1 MKEYFSELNDVLNA
15 YTFGDLFEAMQ
26 AVELCDQLI
35 TEEKI
40 PEQELIQIRNLKS
53 ILESIIL
60 QGSSDEKEAA
70 LLQIK
75 TNLAEGKEEA
85 LIAIRG
91 QYGTLDVSGL
101 YPGPPETFLTDQ
113 GREAQY
119 YKQEYA
125 SDQGEVFIDRYLVF
139 GQLDSGFYGVSIQMP
154 RSVFDRN
161 EEAIQTLLKS
171 IRITEE

>member
-1 MKEYFSELNDVLNA
+1 MKEYFSELNNVLNA

-75 TNLAEGKEEA
+75 NNLAEGKE
-85 LIAIRG
+85 
-91 QYGTLDVSGL
+91 
-101 YPGPPETFLTDQ
+101 
-113 GREAQY
+113 
-119 YKQEYA
+119 
-125 SDQGEVFIDRYLVF
+125 
-139 GQLDSGFYGVSIQMP
+139 
-154 RSVFDRN
+154 
-161 EEAIQTLLKS
+161 
-171 IRITEE
+171 